1 MTQLKKVLKLRTV
14 VSSSAGMALAT
25 SSYIAAL
32 QIATLVAGELAWIS
46 VLVAG
51 LCCLLSAMC
60 FSELTSQYPSAAGI
74 KLFIQNAWGEKL
86 AIIIG
91 MFYVVL
97 GISMVGAESFVLS
110 KVMTDSLTMIG
121 PEVDRAVWLSVFILF
136 VAYLNYRG
144 VKIAG
149 TAEDIMTFAM
159 LLLLALVSVY
169 AISKYGVDLRGALGG
184 GRFTPSTVLS
194 AAGLGVFLFV
204 GFEWVTPLAEETTDY
219 RMIGK
224 GMLIAIGLLCVV
236 YSLFSVAVWVGL
248 TPEQRASGTPIPH
261 ILLGRN
267 LFGTTGVLLF
277 ACLSVLASVTSFNA
291 GLLNTSRFTYAM
303 ARDHVLPGVFSK
315 LHPDHATPWVAILA
329 LVAYALVL
337 SVIIFITGQYLFIIM
352 IAAALECF
360 IYVVMAVCVLRLRK
374 KFPDRVTDF
383 RVPLGPV
390 LPVVAAVIF
399 GGLLVGIF
407 LGATTDHN
415 GTVLFQN
422 YLVAV
427 VMGAFFLLCTL
438 YTLLVVPVF
447 KKKAALKAAARTKR
461 RPGRDQGAAPGA

>member
-159 LLLLALVSVY
+159 LLLLALISVY

-447 KKKAALKAAARTKR
+447 KKKAELKAAARTKR

>member
-1 MTQLKKVLKLRTV
+1 MTTLKKVLKLRTV

-32 QIATLVAGELAWIS
+32 QIATIVAGELAWIS

-51 LCCLLSAMC
+51 VCCLLSGMC

-74 KLFIQNAWGEKL
+74 KLFIQNAFDERT

-110 KVMTDSLTMIG
+110 KVMTESITLVG
-121 PEVDRAVWLSVFILF
+121 PEADRAIWLTIFIVF
-136 VAYLNYRG
+136 VAYINYRG
-144 VKIAG
+144 VKTAG
-149 TAEDIMTFAM
+149 TAEDIMTFTM
-159 LLLLALVSVY
+159 LVLLALVSVY
-169 AISKYGVDLRGALGG
+169 TINKYGVDLKGALAGG
-184 GRFTPSTVLS
+184 KLT
-194 AAGLGVFLFV
+194 AANVINAAAVGVFLFV

-219 RMIGK
+219 RMVGK

-248 TPEQRASGTPIPH
+248 TPEQRLSGTPIPH

-267 LFGTTGVLLF
+267 LFGTSGVLVFVL
-277 ACLSVLASVTSFNA
+277 LSVLASVTSFNA

-303 ARDHVLPGVFSK
+303 ARDNVLPKVFSN

-329 LVAYALVL
+329 LTAFALVL
-337 SVIIFITGQYLFIIM
+337 SIVIFITGQYLFIIM

-360 IYVVMAVCVLRLRK
+360 IYVVMAVCVLRLRGK
-374 KFPDRVTDF
+374 YPDKPRDF
-383 RVPLGPV
+383 KIPLGPV
-390 LPVVAAVIF
+390 IPVITAVIF
-399 GGLLVGIF
+399 AVLLLGLF
-407 LGATTDHN
+407 TGATTDQA
-415 GTVLFQN
+415 GRVLFAN
-422 YLVAV
+422 YWLAV
-427 VMGAFFLLCTL
+427 VMAAFFLLCTL
-438 YTLLVVPVF
+438 YTLLVVPGF
-447 KKKAALKAAARTKR
+447 KKKAAEKAATRTKR
-461 RPGRDQGAAPGA
+461 RPGRGQGTAAEG

>member
-159 LLLLALVSVY
+159 LLLLALISVY

-415 GTVLFQN
+415 GAVLFQN

-447 KKKAALKAAARTKR
+447 KKKAELKAAARTKR

>member
-32 QIATLVAGELAWIS
+32 QIATLVAGELAWVS

-51 LCCLLSAMC
+51 VCCLLSAMC

-110 KVMTDSLTMIG
+110 KVMTDSLTMIN

-169 AISKYGVDLRGALGG
+169 AISRAGVDLRGAFGS
-184 GRFTPSTVLS
+184 GRFTLSTVLS

-219 RMIGK
+219 RMIGR

-352 IAAALECF
+352 LAAALECF

-374 KFPDRVTDF
+374 KFPGRATDF

-407 LGATTDHN
+407 LGATTDHS

-447 KKKAALKAAARTKR
+447 KKKAALKAATRTKR
-461 RPGRDQGAAPGA
+461 RPGRDQGAVPGA